1 MSDAAFVI
9 IPIIFMVF
17 AVLMFGF
24 AMARRRQMMQARQ
37 EAIQQVTQMQNR
49 HYAQPV
55 PMQAAPVSVQAAV
68 VAQPTMPTAV
78 PVAVPLETTTAQPAA
93 QVEVVATATDA
104 APATQSPAEGLRK
117 LQQARPLV
125 IVGGGP
131 PS

>member
-9 IPIIFMVF
+9 MPIIFVVF

-24 AMARRRQMMQARQ
+24 AMARRRQMMQARH

-78 PVAVPLETTTAQPAA
+78 PVVVPVETPTAQVAVAA
-93 QVEVVATATDA
+93 IATDA
-104 APATQSPAEGLRK
+104 APTTQSPAEGLRK